1 MSIGKRGA
9 TVNSRQPQLLLIFS
23 NVEFCHAIVKT
34 PCANL
39 ALGLTSADLG
49 APDYHRTLAQHRAYV
64 NALRVCGLSVTI
76 LEPDDAYPDSTF
88 IEDTALLHRDLAII
102 TRPGAESRRGETDS
116 IESALRGEFK
126 VTIRVTS
133 PGTVDAGDIMMVDSH
148 FYIGLSER
156 TNAQGAGQVIEILAA
171 FGCTGSTVPLTDV
184 LHLKSAVSY
193 LEDNNLV
200 ATSGF
205 ADLPDFRGYNIIRI
219 PDDEQYAA
227 NCLWLNGTVLVAAG
241 YPKTKSA
248 IQAAGYETIE
258 LDMSEFRKLDGG
270 LSCLSLRY

>member
-1 MSIGKRGA
+1 MTERESYQSADG
-9 TVNSRQPQLLLIFS
+9 VCIFRP
-23 NVEFCHAIVKT
+23 VEFRHAIVKT

-49 APDYHRTLAQHRAYV
+49 PPDYHVALAQHRAYV

-76 LEPDDAYPDSTF
+76 LEPDDKYPDSTF
-88 IEDTALLHRDLAII
+88 VEDAALLYRDLAII

-116 IESALRGEFK
+116 IESALGEEFK
-126 VTIRVTS
+126 VTIRVTA
-133 PGTVDAGDIMMVDSH
+133 PGTVDAGDIMMVDAH
-148 FYIGLSER
+148 FFIGLSER
-156 TNAQGAGQVIEILAA
+156 TNAQGAGQIIEILAA
-171 FGCTGSTVPLTDV
+171 FGCTGSTVPLSDV

-193 LEDNNLV
+193 LENNNLI
-200 ATSGF
+200 ATPRF
-205 ADLPDFRGYNIIRI
+205 ADIPDFKGFNILRI

-248 IQAAGYETIE
+248 IQTAVYETIE